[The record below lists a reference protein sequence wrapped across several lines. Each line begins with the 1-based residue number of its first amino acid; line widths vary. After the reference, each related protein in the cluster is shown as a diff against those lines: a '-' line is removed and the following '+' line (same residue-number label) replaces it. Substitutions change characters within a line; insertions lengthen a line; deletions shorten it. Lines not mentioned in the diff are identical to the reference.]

1 MPVEHSQNMEHRCV
15 AVAVAVVADSL
26 VVFLLGLL
34 FFKAFVRC
42 YGVRYDIL
50 LMHRIQ
56 SVNKGEK
63 IIRNERIMA
72 FLYCVLEMSLK
83 MIENLS
89 EEISFSFRINKT
101 L

>member
-1 MPVEHSQNMEHRCV
+1 M
-15 AVAVAVVADSL
+15 AVAVVADSL
-26 VVFLLGLL
+26 VVFLLSLL

-63 IIRNERIMA
+63 KIIRNG

-83 MIENLS
+83 MINNLS
-89 EEISFSFRINKT
+89 EEISFSFRINKI